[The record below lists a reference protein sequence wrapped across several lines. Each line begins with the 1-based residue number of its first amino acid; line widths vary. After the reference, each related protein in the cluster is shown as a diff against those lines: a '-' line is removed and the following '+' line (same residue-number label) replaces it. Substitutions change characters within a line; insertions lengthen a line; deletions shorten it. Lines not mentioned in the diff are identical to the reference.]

1 MGVHVTVAGD
11 VEVRR
16 QPRCTVMLSVSETD
30 PDGELQVTAK
40 VTVKLEPSNGEYV
53 VAPRVQSGIPAVA
66 ASHWL
71 ITELSAFWNCVT
83 LWNGMVPAA

>member
-16 QPRCTVMLSVSETD
+16 QPRCTVMLSVSETE

-40 VTVKLEPSNGEYV
+40 VTVKLGRP
-53 VAPRVQSGIPAVA
+53 
-66 ASHWL
+66 
-71 ITELSAFWNCVT
+71 
-83 LWNGMVPAA
+83 